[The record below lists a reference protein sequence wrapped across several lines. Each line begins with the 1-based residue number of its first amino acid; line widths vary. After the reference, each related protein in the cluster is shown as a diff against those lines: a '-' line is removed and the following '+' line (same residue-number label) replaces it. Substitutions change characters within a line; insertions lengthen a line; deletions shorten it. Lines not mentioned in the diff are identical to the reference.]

1 MTKPVLLAAGCSFTA
16 PNNWRYYDKY
26 GVKELKTWPQ
36 VLADII
42 KDKHGIDYAVH
53 NTARGGSSLAK
64 SIDRLQTAIFSDKYE
79 NDWNEW
85 IKCDIKPHPENLIVL
100 GLTDW
105 LREFSTWTYSDFN
118 PAVLYMHLL
127 SGSIKK
133 GEHPSVSLD
142 DLDDHI
148 TDRPKDDDGALRIAG
163 EMGIEPFLR
172 NWLNDFYVKDE
183 YRIRRIH
190 YAFQQIYSV
199 ITMAKA
205 LGFKVL
211 VYQLLV
217 PFPPHEH
224 FLKSF
229 GYENPQNQTMDE
241 WLIDHMHS
249 VPLYDVLRKEESII
263 GFPFVDVL
271 GGYSYESAVYN
282 DHEKHD
288 IIPGDGHPNQLGHKV
303 IAKEFYN
310 AWKNTA

>member
-1 MTKPVLLAAGCSFTA
+1 MSKPVMIAAGCSFTA
-16 PNNWRYYDKY
+16 PNNWRYYESH

-42 KDKHGIDYAVH
+42 KDKHGIDYTVY
-53 NTARGGSSLAK
+53 NTAHGGSSLAK

-79 NDWNEW
+79 NDWKDWVKTN
-85 IKCDIKPHPENLIVL
+85 IKPHPENLIVL
-100 GLTDW
+100 GLTEW
-105 LREFSTWTYSDFN
+105 LREFSTWTNRDFN

-127 SGSIKK
+127 SDSIKK
-133 GEHPSVSLD
+133 GEHPSVL
-142 DLDDHI
+142 LDDHI
-148 TDRPKDDDGALRIAG
+148 TDHPENDDRALIVAG

-183 YRIRRIH
+183 YRRRRIH

-211 VYQLLV
+211 IYQLLY
-217 PFPPHEH
+217 PLPTHER
-224 FLKSF
+224 FLERF

-271 GGYSYESAVYN
+271 GGYSYESTVYN
-282 DHEKHD
+282 DPEKHA
-288 IIPGDGHPNQLGHKV
+288 IIPGDGHPNQLGHEV

>member
-1 MTKPVLLAAGCSFTA
+1 MSKPVMIAAGCSFTA
-16 PNNWRYYDKY
+16 PNNWRYYESH
-26 GVKELKTWPQ
+26 GVKKLKTWPQ

-42 KDKHGIDYAVH
+42 KDKHGIDYTVL
-53 NTARGGSSLAK
+53 NTAHGGASLAK
-64 SIDRLQTAIFSDKYE
+64 SIDRLQTAIFSDRYE
-79 NDWNEW
+79 NDWKDW
-85 IKCDIKPHPENLIVL
+85 IKSDIKPHPENLIVL

-105 LREFSTWTYSDFN
+105 WREYSTWTERDFN
-118 PAVLYMHLL
+118 PAVYYMHLL
-127 SGSIKK
+127 NDSIKK
-133 GEHPSVSLD
+133 GEHPPVTLD
-142 DLDDHI
+142 EHI
-148 TDRPKDDDGALRIAG
+148 LANPEKDANALAQAE

-172 NWLNDFYVKDE
+172 NWLKDFYVKDG
-183 YRIRRIH
+183 YRRRRIH
-190 YAFQQIYSV
+190 HGFQQIYSV

-211 VYQLLV
+211 IYQLLH

-224 FLKSF
+224 FLERF

-249 VPLYDVLRKEESII
+249 VPLYDVLRKEKSII

-271 GGYSYESAVYN
+271 GGRNYEASVYN
-282 DHEKHD
+282 DHEKYA
-288 IIPGDGHPNQLGHKV
+288 IVPGDGHPNELGHKV